1 MVEYSTCHLISIPTV
16 QCYCVYVHLSLWE
29 YVGSRASLKS
39 VTYVYWA
46 WHNKLK
52 NAVIYLIRQTSREK
66 CKLFSWSVRDLIMM
80 KVPATK
86 TVKTFIHKKTSMSM
100 AKVGSVLRIS
110 TIVINVIFIKSNVSC
125 NILEFY
131 FAPKSSLNIS
141 AYKLSAFMTN
151 KTDLNKFTFF
161 IRRNIFLNMYIIWFQ
176 HILLCKYM
184 YIFT

>member
-1 MVEYSTCHLISIPTV
+1 
-16 QCYCVYVHLSLWE
+16 
-29 YVGSRASLKS
+29 
-39 VTYVYWA
+39 
-46 WHNKLK
+46 
-52 NAVIYLIRQTSREK
+52 
-66 CKLFSWSVRDLIMM
+66 MM

-141 AYKLSAFMTN
+141 ACNLSAFMIN
-151 KTDLNKFTFF
+151 KTDVNKFTFF
-161 IRRNIFLNMYIIWFQ
+161 IRRNIFLNMYII
-176 HILLCKYM
+176 
-184 YIFT
+184 